1 MRQVYS
7 DNLSADDQEVARRI
21 YLGMASCY
29 ASLLLLLGVLVTFN
43 ISNRGTEVASSV
55 GASSPSRAGGMFSA
69 VAAEMPD
76 RAQCAARDLK
86 LLTSINEHG
95 EAQDVPADDLRS
107 AFFALVKARGVCAAG
122 RVDEALAL
130 YDSAAIG
137 PGKTAQK

>member
-1 MRQVYS
+1 MRHMYTDHLS
-7 DNLSADDQEVARRI
+7 DDDQKVARRI

-29 ASLLLLLGVLVTFN
+29 AGLLVLLGVLVAFN
-43 ISNRGTEVASSV
+43 ISTRGTDVA
-55 GASSPSRAGGMFSA
+55 ASERAGVSSRTVGMFSA

-76 RAQCAARDLK
+76 RVQCAARDLK

-130 YDSAAIG
+130 YDSAVIG